1 MLCPPIAKS
10 RNGFCTFFFFCFS
23 CHRGAKH
30 CERQWPRFA
39 PRLCFCSVVPCSAM
53 PCCCAFGCSAR
64 PSNGKRLFRIPSAKR
79 DAALRKAWLE
89 GIRRADFNPT
99 QWSRLCEDHF
109 TDDQFEAIV
118 LERYGVKK
126 LRRDAVPTIFCYD
139 KNAQIS
145 SIKVLAKRRIRM
157 TKNSCFYKPSWK
169 KTPPEAPQKSE
180 GQPSKSMVHISVNE
194 VLPSQEALPMSVETS
209 GKYWLSSSSNQSL
222 APTGCQQ
229 AARADT
235 MQLVQE
241 KNVAAVSHS
250 NKDCAGVEIGHRQGV
265 AEKPKAHSSDLV
277 LATTLCS
284 SMANRRHT
292 VGAVESY
299 SFSAWPGE
307 DAECATAVGGH
318 DHEAI
323 PMTAEGAPEVFVSR
337 LIPVDIENRT
347 CQEGR
352 EEHAS
357 SSTLCQSSAC
367 SNVQSEPQHD
377 MGQGEYAPA
386 HLPLASVNDTVEDGN
401 RQRSTAVKATVVA
414 ASNSVAGLR
423 PIRPKQ
429 GLAGDIQKAS
439 GSTGAGTVNWLES
452 GAVQTVV
459 ATSPDGGTVQQFI
472 QAGLCDGQQCEAA
485 QEKNVRV
492 LKDGL
497 EGHQTSMQNVACI
510 GLDGRHQSSFIGS
523 VRDVNVRQSET
534 GAAGPSDL
542 TSSIQISSVYTLVGD
557 RHQHAASA
565 GERVQGLIN
574 GPVNLQRGVAKST
587 ARLTVGSPEARA
599 EPIHMT
605 ADALACMLDRRPLTS
620 EEDLWDRI
628 DDLEEKLLRA
638 QKRLAVVRAQRRRVL
653 VENRALR
660 MQVRR
665 LLRRKTYHPR
675 RLHTSAGFSS

>member
-1 MLCPPIAKS
+1 MS
-10 RNGFCTFFFFCFS
+10 
-23 CHRGAKH
+23 
-30 CERQWPRFA
+30 
-39 PRLCFCSVVPCSAM
+39 
-53 PCCCAFGCSAR
+53 CCAFGCRSR
-64 PSNGKRLFRIPSAKR
+64 ISEGKKLFTIPSGKA
-79 DAALRKAWLE
+79 DELRRKEWV
-89 GIRRADFNPT
+89 RRIGRENFTPT
-99 QWSRLCEDHF
+99 TSTRLCEDHF

-139 KNAQIS
+139 KNAKIS
-145 SIKVLAKRRIRM
+145 SIKILAKRRIRM

-169 KTPPEAPQKSE
+169 KAPPEAPQKSE
-180 GQPSKSMVHISVNE
+180 GQPSRSMVQISVNE
-194 VLPSQEALPMSVETS
+194 VLPSQEALPMCVETS
-209 GKYWLSSSSNQSL
+209 GKDWLSSSSNQSL
-222 APTGCQQ
+222 APTGCQR

-235 MQLVQE
+235 MQLVRE

-265 AEKPKAHSSDLV
+265 AEKTEAHSFDLV
-277 LATTLCS
+277 HVTALCS
-284 SMANRRHT
+284 SMANRRQT

-299 SFSAWPGE
+299 NFSAWPGE
-307 DAECATAVGGH
+307 DTECATAVGRH

-323 PMTAEGAPEVFVSR
+323 PVTAEGAPEVFVSR

-377 MGQGEYAPA
+377 TGQGEYAPA
-386 HLPLASVNDTVEDGN
+386 HLPLASGSDTVEDGN

-414 ASNSVAGLR
+414 ASNIVAGLR

-439 GSTGAGTVNWLES
+439 GSTGAGTVSWPES

-459 ATSPDGGTVQQFI
+459 ATSPYGSAVQQFI
-472 QAGLCDGQQCEAA
+472 QAGLGDGQQCEAA

-497 EGHQTSMQNVACI
+497 EGHQTSMQNVAACI
-510 GLDGRHQSSFIGS
+510 ELDGRHQSSFIGS

-574 GPVNLQRGVAKST
+574 GPVVNLQRRVAKST
-587 ARLTVGSPEARA
+587 AWLMVGSQEAGG

-605 ADALACMLDRRPLTS
+605 VADFQRPDNPLSAL
-620 EEDLWDRI
+620 
-628 DDLEEKLLRA
+628 KH
-638 QKRLAVVRAQRRRVL
+638 VVDVDVSFGAAMSRGRSRD
-653 VENRALR
+653 
-660 MQVRR
+660 
-665 LLRRKTYHPR
+665 YCI
-675 RLHTSAGFSS
+675 FF

>member
-1 MLCPPIAKS
+1 
-10 RNGFCTFFFFCFS
+10 
-23 CHRGAKH
+23 
-30 CERQWPRFA
+30 
-39 PRLCFCSVVPCSAM
+39 M
-53 PCCCAFGCSAR
+53 PCRCAFGCSAR
-64 PSNGKRLFRIPSAKR
+64 SNNGKRLFRIPSAKR
-79 DAALRKAWLE
+79 DAALRKAWLQR
-89 GIRRADFNPT
+89 IRRADFNPT
-99 QWSRLCEDHF
+99 QWSRLYEDHF

-139 KNAQIS
+139 KNAKIS
-145 SIKVLAKRRIRM
+145 SKKVLAKRCIRM

-169 KTPPEAPQKSE
+169 KAPPEAPQKSE
-180 GQPSKSMVHISVNE
+180 GQPSKSMVHISMNE
-194 VLPSQEALPMSVETS
+194 VLPSQETLPMSVETS
-209 GKYWLSSSSNQSL
+209 GKDWLSSSSNQS
-222 APTGCQQ
+222 
-229 AARADT
+229 
-235 MQLVQE
+235 
-241 KNVAAVSHS
+241 
-250 NKDCAGVEIGHRQGV
+250 
-265 AEKPKAHSSDLV
+265 
-277 LATTLCS
+277 
-284 SMANRRHT
+284 
-292 VGAVESY
+292 
-299 SFSAWPGE
+299 
-307 DAECATAVGGH
+307 GH

-323 PMTAEGAPEVFVSR
+323 PVTTEGAPEVFVSR

-347 CQEGR
+347 WQEGR

-357 SSTLCQSSAC
+357 SSTLCQNSAC

-377 MGQGEYAPA
+377 TGQGEYAPA
-386 HLPLASVNDTVEDGN
+386 HLPLASGSDTVEDEN
-401 RQRSTAVKATVVA
+401 RQRSTAVKATGVA
-414 ASNSVAGLR
+414 ASNIVAGLR

-439 GSTGAGTVNWLES
+439 GSTGAGTVNWPES

-459 ATSPDGGTVQQFI
+459 ATSPDGSAVQPFV
-472 QAGLCDGQQCEAA
+472 QAGLGDGQQCDAA
-485 QEKNVRV
+485 QEKNMRV

-497 EGHQTSMQNVACI
+497 EGHQTSMQNVAACI
-510 GLDGRHQSSFIGS
+510 ELDGCHRSSFIGS

-574 GPVNLQRGVAKST
+574 GPVVNLQRRVAKST
-587 ARLTVGSPEARA
+587 ARLMVGSQEAGG

-660 MQVRR
+660 VQVRR